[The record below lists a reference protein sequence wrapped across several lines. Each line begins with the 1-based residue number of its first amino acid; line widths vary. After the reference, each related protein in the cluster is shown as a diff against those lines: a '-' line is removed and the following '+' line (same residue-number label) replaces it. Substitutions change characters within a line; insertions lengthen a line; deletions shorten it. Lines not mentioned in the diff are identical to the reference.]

1 MFQLLLLRH
10 GASDLE
16 YEWYSSTDNVTY
28 NPTGITTLDF
38 QPPALTQTSYF
49 KRVVTSELNN
59 EFCDADSNVL
69 IVEVAPE
76 LIGGTILPL
85 SDQYLC
91 FDPAAPPILPPASL
105 SVTNSIVDL
114 LITYQWQVSTDTVS
128 WTNVAGEVNQ
138 SFNPQF

>member
-1 MFQLLLLRH
+1 M
-10 GASDLE
+10 GAFLQGLSLSE
-16 YEWYSSTDNVTY
+16 LFCWYKFTWLFYSSTDNVTY
-28 NPTGITTLDF
+28 NPTGIITLDF

-91 FDPAAPPILPPASL
+91 FDPAAHLFYL
-105 SVTNSIVDL
+105 QRL
-114 LITYQWQVSTDTVS
+114 YQ
-128 WTNVAGEVNQ
+128 
-138 SFNPQF
+138 

>member
-1 MFQLLLLRH
+1 MIENEITDAGTISGTQQICYNNVPAQLTSVSTATVRH
-10 GASDLE
+10 AASNLN
-16 YEWYSSTDNVTY
+16 YEWYSSTDNVTF

-85 SDQYLC
+85 NDQYLC
-91 FDPAAPPILPPASL
+91 FDPLHHQFYL
-105 SVTNSIVDL
+105 RHL
-114 LITYQWQVSTDTVS
+114 YQ
-128 WTNVAGEVNQ
+128 
-138 SFNPQF
+138 